1 MSTIV
6 TSPATGEHTLKLRS
20 AKPRFFGTVR
30 GEFFKIGRQWTN
42 WIMLVLLLGVIVLPY
57 IIEMTAPNVKTN
69 IQTNPLHFFYN
80 VLSTGLS
87 ILRVFSGIFLLI
99 LTARTVG
106 LEYQLGTI
114 RVLLS
119 RGVGRL
125 QLLFAKLL
133 AVVVIALGILVFGL
147 LLNYLLTVILV
158 AGVTGNLNA
167 FSAFNSAFWSDAQVY
182 VLSILMNMGVTIL
195 LATAVAVVGRSV
207 TFGLSAALVFFP
219 IDNIAAVV
227 MTLAFR
233 ITHND
238 FWLSATAYFL
248 GPNLNIMAPALT
260 SNRVE
265 SIGSTPLYFVEQAG
279 QAHGILVDG
288 THTLVVAL
296 VYAVIF
302 AVTAIVLTWKRDVK
316 E

>member
-1 MSTIV
+1 MSTAVI
-6 TSPATGEHTLKLRS
+6 TPSTTEQIHLHS
-20 AKPRFFGTVR
+20 SKPSFFGTVR
-30 GEFFKIGRQWTN
+30 GEFFKIARQWTN
-42 WIMLVLLLGVIVLPY
+42 WIMLVLLLGVIVLPF

-69 IQTNPLHFFYN
+69 IQTNPLHFHYN
-80 VLSTGLS
+80 VLSIGLS
-87 ILRVFSGIFLLI
+87 ILRVFTGIFLLI

-133 AVVVIALGILVFGL
+133 AVALIALGLLVFGL

-158 AGVTGNLNA
+158 AGITGNLDSFNA
-167 FSAFNSAFWSDAQVY
+167 LNSVFWSDARIY
-182 VLSILMNMGVTIL
+182 VLTILLNMGVTIL
-195 LATAVAVVGRSV
+195 LATAAAVVGRSV
-207 TFGLSAALVFFP
+207 TFGLSAAIIFFP
-219 IDNIAAVV
+219 IDNIATIV
-227 MTLAFR
+227 MTLAYR

-238 FWLSATAYFL
+238 FWLSTTAYFL
-248 GPNLNIMAPALT
+248 GPNLNVIAPALT

-265 SIGSTPLYFVEQAG
+265 SIGATPLYFVDQAG
-279 QAHGILVDG
+279 QAHGIPVDG
-288 THTLVVAL
+288 THTVVVAL
-296 VYAVIF
+296 VYAMIF
-302 AVTAIVLTWKRDVK
+302 AVVAIVLTWKRDVK